1 MAIIVDCSA
10 RGDCG
15 MIGAVLTGRRQPA
28 ESGTRRRLARHN
40 PLPAGTAP
48 VAAGLLVSGLTAY
61 GFLAITARA
70 LGPQAYAPVS
80 VLWTLVFIAVPGLF
94 LPLEQ
99 EVGRAV
105 SARRVLR
112 VGARSVVLRAAAAG
126 GVVAVLV
133 AAGAAAAHT
142 PLVSRLF
149 DGDSALLAG
158 FILSVLVYV
167 LYYLTRGVLAG
178 TGAFAAYG
186 ALLTAEGLLRVLAV
200 VAFAAAGVRAA
211 GLYGLAVGLP
221 VLAGVVAGL
230 ALQRG
235 GLEPGPRAQWGE
247 ISHAVGFLVAGSLLG
262 QFLVNA
268 GPLAVKLLAGP
279 DEQALAGT
287 FLNGVVIARIPL
299 FFFQAVQ
306 ASLLPALAAQA
317 TAGRLD
323 EFRHGLLRLMVVVGA
338 VAVLAVAGSALLGP
352 FVVSHFFGAGFRLS
366 HLDMGLLAA
375 ASGIYMV
382 ALGMMQGVIALAGHR
397 LVPLGWLVGVVGF
410 FAAVVGLGAAG
421 HVGAALRVELAQVA
435 GALLSLLAVAVMLE
449 TRLRAARRAA
459 G

>member
-1 MAIIVDCSA
+1 
-10 RGDCG
+10 
-15 MIGAVLTGRRQPA
+15 MIGAVLTGTEPPATASRRQ
-28 ESGTRRRLARHN
+28 RLARIN

-48 VAAGLLVSGLTAY
+48 IAAGLAVSGLTAY

-70 LGPQAYAPVS
+70 LGPKAYAPVS

-105 SARRVLR
+105 SARRVMG
-112 VGARSVVLRAAAAG
+112 VGARSVVLRAGAAG
-126 GVVAVLV
+126 SVVAVLV
-133 AAGAAAAHT
+133 AVGAAAGGSS
-142 PLVSRLF
+142 LVNRLF
-149 DGDSALLAG
+149 DGEGSLLVG
-158 FILSVLVYV
+158 FVVAVLVYV

-178 TGAFAAYG
+178 NGAFAAYG
-186 ALLTAEGLLRVLAV
+186 ALLTAEGLVRVAAV
-200 VAFAAAGVRAA
+200 VALAVAGIHVV

-221 VLAGVVAGL
+221 VLAGVAAGVALRREGV
-230 ALQRG
+230 R
-235 GLEPGPRAQWGE
+235 PGPAARWSE

-279 DEQALAGT
+279 GEQALAGT

-317 TAGRLD
+317 AAGRLD
-323 EFRHGLLRLMVVVGA
+323 EFRHGLARLMAA
-338 VAVLAVAGSALLGP
+338 VAAVALVAVAGSSLLGP
-352 FVVSHFFGAGFRLS
+352 WVVSHFFGAGFRLS

-382 ALGMMQGVIALAGHR
+382 ALGLVQGLIALGGHR
-397 LVPLGWLVGVVGF
+397 LVPVGWLVGVLGF
-410 FAAVVGLGAAG
+410 FAAVTALGVAG
-421 HVGAALRVELAQVA
+421 HAGVALRVELSLVA
-435 GALLSLLAVAVMLE
+435 GSFVSLIAVALMLE
-449 TRLRAARRAA
+449 TRLRAARHTAQA